1 MILPKGIRIEGIC
14 TPKRHFDIVV
24 RIPIVSPRGSEKN
37 GCPSPLTSLGHNAT
51 QLSLHSQRIDQDKP
65 SPSCV
70 KRRSYASLAQTQTED
85 EKERLSQPP
94 VPREHLKTC
103 NLAPQPVVV
112 DGCGDSILKKQVY
125 KDSTERDKTITT
137 ILPSYAEPIEDSQS
151 KDNKVP
157 AQPVVV
163 DGCGEHT
170 APVFKTECSQWKVS
184 PTAIWT
190 AIPEEPSDIRNPE
203 QLPEKTECRIG
214 DGEQLKQ
221 NSEERIRKDGRTSE
235 SIAPSVGNGR
245 QNGSQS
251 EGQSL
256 PGRHELQDQIKTYQA
271 LEPIPESDGYG
282 ANCDETLSKEV
293 GSKPK
298 ALPLKVTQTVKQRLA
313 KISAAGATQK
323 HLATKQSGSMPAFSQ
338 VENRKTLCDATPSP
352 MEEEPALTG
361 KPDAHVPANHTE
373 RSMPGNRPVIQ
384 LGESIRTIQ
393 RSRSAGH
400 PPLTPNRKTS
410 FAGNSRSCPPTRV
423 KSSPIREVI
432 KSGKKMPKDVSPGLD
447 HEKKGNHG
455 SKGKQR
461 GLPLRRAGLDTSRK
475 LGFFAKPD
483 GIPKLPCAG
492 LACTGKGEGDT
503 LMIDVESIIAADE
516 IRKQAIAVEQ
526 VRDAS
531 CKWLTD
537 YPMMKKNDIEQLA
550 VRFLLTMNSTLCFFT
565 VAMSYENVVKGSMD
579 RKHGLSGCQ
588 TVCFGSNLP
597 WVVC

>member
-37 GCPSPLTSLGHNAT
+37 DCHSPLTSLGHNPT

-70 KRRSYASLAQTQTED
+70 KRRSYASLAQTQTDD

-94 VPREHLKTC
+94 VPREHLKMC

-112 DGCGDSILKKQVY
+112 DGCGDSILKKLVY
-125 KDSTERDKTITT
+125 KDSTERDKPMATL
-137 ILPSYAEPIEDSQS
+137 LPSYAEPIEDLQS

-170 APVFKTECSQWKVS
+170 APVFKTECSPWKIS

-221 NSEERIRKDGRTSE
+221 NCEERIRKDGRTGE
-235 SIAPSVGNGR
+235 IIAPNVGNGR
-245 QNGSQS
+245 QGGSQS

-282 ANCDETLSKEV
+282 ANCDEILSI

-298 ALPLKVTQTVKQRLA
+298 ALPLKVTQTVKQCLA

-323 HLATKQSGSMPAFSQ
+323 HLATKQNGSMPALSQ
-338 VENRKTLCDATPSP
+338 VENRKTLCEATPSP

-361 KPDAHVPANHTE
+361 KPDIHAPANHTE

-410 FAGNSRSCPPTRV
+410 FDRQQSVLSTNES
-423 KSSPIREVI
+423 EV
-432 KSGKKMPKDVSPGLD
+432 
-447 HEKKGNHG
+447 
-455 SKGKQR
+455 
-461 GLPLRRAGLDTSRK
+461 
-475 LGFFAKPD
+475 
-483 GIPKLPCAG
+483 
-492 LACTGKGEGDT
+492 
-503 LMIDVESIIAADE
+503 
-516 IRKQAIAVEQ
+516 
-526 VRDAS
+526 
-531 CKWLTD
+531 LTD
-537 YPMMKKNDIEQLA
+537 Q
-550 VRFLLTMNSTLCFFT
+550 
-565 VAMSYENVVKGSMD
+565 GS
-579 RKHGLSGCQ
+579 H
-588 TVCFGSNLP
+588 
-597 WVVC
+597 